1 MINLGHGAMLTL
13 GAYFTWATTSA
24 GVPFLPAVALA
35 ALGVGLIGLALEHFV
50 IRFLRP
56 AVRDP
61 APDLGLLLIATEV
74 IKIAFGTDF
83 RNVTNPLP
91 LAFQLGPVD
100 VPAYRTAVA
109 GFSLAL
115 IGATAFVLYRTAL
128 GIKIRALL
136 QNKEMASL
144 LGLDIARTYK
154 LVFTSGALIAGLAGR

>member
-1 MINLGHGAMLTL
+1 M
-13 GAYFTWATTSA
+13 
-24 GVPFLPAVALA
+24 
-35 ALGVGLIGLALEHFV
+35 
-50 IRFLRP
+50 
-56 AVRDP
+56 
-61 APDLGLLLIATEV
+61 
-74 IKIAFGTDF
+74 
-83 RNVTNPLP
+83 P

-115 IGATAFVLYRTAL
+115 IGATAFVLYRTTL

-154 LVFTSGALIAGLAGR
+154 LVFTSGADHAGLAGRSSARC